1 MTWALNNIAGGGL
14 DFVNA
19 LLAGDVGTIISFVVW
34 GAILVTAIVFLRKF
48 V

>member
-14 DFVNA
+14 NFVDS

-34 GAILVTAIVFLRKF
+34 GSILVTAIVFIRKF